1 MISTFPHIPCFS
13 LSLREKREIKD
24 KQHRVNSDF
33 NNSNQW
39 TFSENFL
46 CPASIHSCCHAL
58 LQAIFMVASPLACAL
73 SFLFIPQRLT
83 LVLLQPGSVFQ
94 QLRPGTIFQQ
104 LSKSSASHVLAG
116 LGKGHSSQSLR
127 GFSKTLKPRSLG
139 PIIWS
144 VALGWTLGI
153 FIFKKLHRW
162 FQCLLGTGP
171 HSSWGLTTDSTP
183 TCFPGGLVV
192 SRQPE
197 DRN

>member
-1 MISTFPHIPCFS
+1 M
-13 LSLREKREIKD
+13 RDKD

-83 LVLLQPGSVFQ
+83 LVLLQPGS
-94 QLRPGTIFQQ
+94 IFQQ
-104 LSKSSASHVLAG
+104 LSKSSGFHMLAG

-127 GFSKTLKPRSLG
+127 GFKKNTKTKVSG
-139 PIIWS
+139 PYKVIS
-144 VALGWTLGI
+144 GSGVDPGI

-162 FQCLLGTGP
+162 FQCLLGMGP
-171 HSSWGLTTDSTP
+171 HSSRGLTTDSIP
-183 TCFPGGLVV
+183 MCFPGGLLVTK
-192 SRQPE
+192 QPE